1 MSMWKVLVQEVDDSV
16 IAVVVASSG
25 LEKKKLEFQVVLN
38 LGKQLSHFSL
48 PGPTSCSNPA
58 VIN

>member
-25 LEKKKLEFQVVLN
+25 LEKKNLN
-38 LGKQLSHFSL
+38 SRLSL
-48 PGPTSCSNPA
+48 
-58 VIN
+58 I